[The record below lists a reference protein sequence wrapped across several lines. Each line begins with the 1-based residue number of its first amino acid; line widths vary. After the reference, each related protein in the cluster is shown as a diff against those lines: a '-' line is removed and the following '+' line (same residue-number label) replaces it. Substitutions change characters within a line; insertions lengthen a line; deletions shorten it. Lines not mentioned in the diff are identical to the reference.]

1 MRGGMAI
8 TAALVVVAAA
18 AESRWAELGREITYD
33 GRALVV
39 SGARR
44 MFFSGDMHYAR
55 STPEV
60 AAFHLL

>member
-1 MRGGMAI
+1 MAI

-60 AAFHLL
+60 